1 MLAVVGEVEVFSG
14 AEDGYVAGLRLLGAA
29 GVEEEKRSNLSVR

>member
-14 AEDGYVAGLRLLGAA
+14 AEDGYGAGLGRVVVA
-29 GVEEEKRSNLSVR
+29 GVEEEDGGATSR